1 MGGEKREVPLQHSRA
16 LVLARQ
22 LYSIKPSSQRRFLEI
37 AVKGVL
43 APTKQTFSTYSVPA
57 ERSLPTVLHLDL
69 QFPSHI

>member
-1 MGGEKREVPLQHSRA
+1 MGGEKREVPLQDSRA

-43 APTKQTFSTYSVPA
+43 APTS
-57 ERSLPTVLHLDL
+57 RL
-69 QFPSHI
+69 FPLTPYR